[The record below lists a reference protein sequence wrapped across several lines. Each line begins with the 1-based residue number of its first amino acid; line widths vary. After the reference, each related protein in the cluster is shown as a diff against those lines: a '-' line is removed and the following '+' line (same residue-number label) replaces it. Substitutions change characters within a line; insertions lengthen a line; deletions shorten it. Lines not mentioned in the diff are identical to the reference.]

1 MLGCELIREFLEFY
15 KMDYTLN
22 IFGPE
27 TNMQGKTPDV
37 ADLARRS
44 KLDQSSQD
52 KPVLLQILEQFMQ
65 GDRAAGPPA
74 QKHLSLE

>member
-27 TNMQGKTPDV
+27 TNLQGKTADK
-37 ADLARRS
+37 ADLARRA
-44 KLDQSSQD
+44 KLDRSS
-52 KPVLLQILEQFMQ
+52 
-65 GDRAAGPPA
+65 
-74 QKHLSLE
+74 